1 MLKNLLYRMFKRL
14 VGVCFNILNLLLA
27 GNLPPLGSVCVIVED
42 QDRYLVVERA
52 GGSFVFPGGFMRW
65 RENPLQTALRE
76 CEEETGL
83 RLKVKGLIG
92 CSSNIGENFTR
103 MSSLTIIYEAK
114 VAGGELKRSI
124 EGQPCWIDEA
134 ELRKRVF
141 AKQRGVLD
149 HFLHYREQKGHV
161 KRVQA

>member
-1 MLKNLLYRMFKRL
+1 VLKNLLYRVFKRL
-14 VGVCFNILNLLLA
+14 VGVCFNVLNLLLA
-27 GNLPPLGSVCVIVED
+27 GNLPPFGSVCVVVED
-42 QDRYLVVERA
+42 QGKYLVVERA
-52 GGSFVFPGGFMRW
+52 EGSLVFPGGFMRW
-65 RENPLQTALRE
+65 RENPVQSALRE

-83 RLKVKGLIG
+83 SVKVNGLIG
-92 CSSNIGENFTR
+92 CSSNTGEDFTR
-103 MSSLTIIYEAK
+103 MSSLTIIYEAG

-134 ELRKRVF
+134 ELRKRVY

-149 HFLHYREQKGHV
+149 HFLHYREQKDHV